1 MNLSNVLRWV
11 NIFVCV
17 LLLTLSGCKNTPD
30 ESIPILH
37 IDVTQ
42 SVLVEGD
49 SLVLQLLANN
59 KPVSA
64 DSWTATLGVV
74 NTAGKWVAPS
84 HIAMDTMLA
93 TIKATY
99 QKQQSTVQ
107 LKIMKKAF
115 KQALVSYAQTI
126 KPLLANN
133 CNFSGCHANGSR
145 GGKVELS
152 VYDSVKTSVFP
163 FNADA
168 SKLYFSLIK
177 TDPLRVMPPAG
188 KLHADKI
195 QSVWLWIEQG
205 ALNN

>member
-1 MNLSNVLRWV
+1 
-11 NIFVCV
+11 
-17 LLLTLSGCKNTPD
+17 
-30 ESIPILH
+30 
-37 IDVTQ
+37 
-42 SVLVEGD
+42 
-49 SLVLQLLANN
+49 
-59 KPVSA
+59 
-64 DSWTATLGVV
+64 
-74 NTAGKWVAPS
+74 
-84 HIAMDTMLA
+84 MLA

-107 LKIMKKAF
+107 LKITKKAF
-115 KQALVSYAQTI
+115 QQPVVSYAQTI